1 MNIYIYVVDG
11 SIIKVSESRVQITS
25 LATDAVEHV
34 VDRNSMLS
42 KLIDG
47 FTIENLAKKQVGFE
61 VSDGDFTLIFPPA
74 DIAEDTTLSSYEY
87 RERAKQGINN
97 LFAGIRQTISGS
109 SDQVQILNY
118 QYKREIAEKIL
129 NNQASDYEKSLV
141 QAELNDRDID
151 GETLETLSSRVV
163 EKSIKLIEFNYRLD
177 GFKKNIITRLSFM
190 NDVDEMDALT
200 QEAASHINE
209 VLDDWNANNL
219 V

>member
-1 MNIYIYVVDG
+1 MNIYIYVVDS

-163 EKSIKLIEFNYRLD
+163 EKSIKLIEFN
-177 GFKKNIITRLSFM
+177 
-190 NDVDEMDALT
+190 
-200 QEAASHINE
+200 
-209 VLDDWNANNL
+209 
-219 V
+219 